1 MVPKFRDWL
10 LQQMRARDAMDGV
23 LLVVKLAVRDFG
35 PKKVAR
41 ELRRLA
47 ARLEDHGDLPG
58 WKFPG

>member
-1 MVPKFRDWL
+1 
-10 LQQMRARDAMDGV
+10 MDGV

-35 PKKVAR
+35 LTKVAR

-47 ARLEDHGDLPG
+47 ARLEDHGELPG

>member
-1 MVPKFRDWL
+1 MAPKIRDWI
-10 LQQMRARDAMDGV
+10 LQQMNARDAMDGV

-41 ELRRLA
+41 ELHRLA
-47 ARLEDHGDLPG
+47 ARLEHYSDLPG

>member
-1 MVPKFRDWL
+1 MAPKFRDWL
-10 LQQMRARDAMDGV
+10 LQQMHARNAMDGV
-23 LLVVKLAVRDFG
+23 VLVVKLAVRDLG

-47 ARLEDHGDLPG
+47 ARLEQYGDLPG